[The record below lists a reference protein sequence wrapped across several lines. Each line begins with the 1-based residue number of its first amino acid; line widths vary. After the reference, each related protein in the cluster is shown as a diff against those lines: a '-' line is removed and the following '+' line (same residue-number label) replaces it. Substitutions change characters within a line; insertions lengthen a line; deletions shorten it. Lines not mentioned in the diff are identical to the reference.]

1 VIYSMSEDDI
11 KIINFLIENGLQIK
25 EIDFGYIVFS
35 NLSIKLK
42 NKRAKE

>member
-1 VIYSMSEDDI
+1 MSEDDI
-11 KIINFLIENGLQIK
+11 KIINFLIENGLKIK
-25 EIDFGYIVFS
+25 ELDFEYNVFS

>member
-1 VIYSMSEDDI
+1 MSEDDV

-25 EIDFGYIVFS
+25 EVDFEYSVFS